1 MPRAAPAAK
10 SRSLL
15 ASEVSAVVTPTTV
28 KPHTAAP
35 PRARRLGPHQ
45 AFALA
50 LLLLAALLQ
59 LSTPAAAQA
68 VEPLAIE
75 SASERFEFEVEVA
88 STPAERSRGLMY
100 RRELADDRGMLFDF
114 RVTAPASMWMRNTYI
129 PLDML
134 FIEADGRIG
143 KIAAETEP
151 LSEEPVESDGPVRA
165 VLELRGGIADEL
177 GIQPGDRVIHT
188 IFSDAGK

>member
-10 SRSLL
+10 SRNML
-15 ASEVSAVVTPTTV
+15 ASEVSAAVMSTTAN
-28 KPHTAAP
+28 PRAAAP
-35 PRARRLGPHQ
+35 ALSRRLGPQ
-45 AFALA
+45 QICALA

-59 LSTPAAAQA
+59 PSTPAAAQT
-68 VEPLAIE
+68 VEALAIE

-88 STPAERSRGLMY
+88 RTPAERSRGLMY

-114 RVTAPASMWMRNTYI
+114 GVTAPTSMWMRNTYI

-134 FIEADGRIG
+134 FIGADGRIS
-143 KIAAETEP
+143 KVAAETEP

-177 GIQPGDRVIHT
+177 GIRPGDRVIHT
-188 IFSDAGK
+188 MFSDAGE